1 MSWGSDSNANRFKKS
16 YIQGFLDVSG
26 GNLIVESSSQIQ
38 VMSSQYTG
46 QAALLIKPDRF
57 SVFTG
62 QSSYDISYVTFAA
75 LGFLGVSYQYTT
87 ADIYN
92 RIKFI
97 GSNTLTGNVTLIGS
111 DASGA
116 SDLIVYGN
124 ISTQNN
130 GNITGAR
137 HFFLTGDASLN
148 QKLYVAGNANMNSNV
163 AITLD
168 LSVNQNVYV
177 TGRSSFTNDVSMNR
191 NVDIGTGNNSVAINK
206 DISENVALDVSG
218 STVLRGPLSIT
229 GDASFNRSLQI
240 GSDLSINRFLYVNNN
255 ALFNTD
261 VSINQNLYVSGRA
274 TFGRPP
280 TNTTAFEVD
289 VSGQMRIYEPSGTL
303 ASATNGSLV
312 LQHGDAS
319 GVSSIVFLSTND
331 SGSDYAYIQY
341 QENVGGGAT
350 QKGLFTIG
358 IENENGSGTTAD
370 RISLYAAGGSGF
382 VGVNTKDPS
391 FNLDVSGNAR
401 ITGTVTA
408 SLDVSLNKNVQL
420 GTGSNSIAI
429 NKDISPSFA
438 LDVSGITNLRAPLY
452 ALSDVSLSQKLF
464 VSLDASFNQNL
475 SVGQDVSINRSLYV
489 RNRALFS
496 SDVSING
503 FTKLNNSVAINK
515 DISSEYALD
524 VSGITNFRG
533 PLYTLSDV
541 SLGQKLFVSQDA
553 SFNKNLSVGQDVSIN
568 RSLYVL
574 NRALFSSDV
583 SINGFTRLNKSVAI
597 NKDISSEYA
606 LDVSGITNFRG
617 PLYTLS
623 DVSLGQKLFV
633 SQDASFNQNLSV
645 GQDVSI
651 NRSLYVLNRALFS
664 SDVSI
669 NGFTRLNKSVA
680 INKDISSNF
689 ALDISGQMRIY
700 EPIGSNVTTSSSVGT
715 LTLEHG
721 DASGCSSI
729 MFTSPSTISNGD
741 YAYIKYQ
748 DLSGATSN
756 TGLLTIGIENDPTAA
771 TTADKISLYAAGGTG
786 YVGVNTLNPQFNLD
800 VTGQIRATTTIT
812 ASTITASTYTGSS
825 NISLFTATTA
835 NISIGGATGTSN
847 LISIGTSASVG
858 NVRIG
863 GNIKLGYGRTYVGIN
878 KDISTGFLF
887 DVSGD
892 SMFRNK
898 LFVNSDA
905 SFGTN
910 VNVVGDVSVNRF
922 LFVTDRALFGND
934 VSINGYTQ
942 HSNSVSINKDIS
954 SEYALDVSG
963 LTNLRG
969 NLTTTNITT
978 NGSLSITG
986 GGSLTV
992 NGLPVSGASVGTALT
1007 PQGVQVG
1014 NDTNYYVTIDKPNFY
1029 NDPSLV
1035 IYYNFDTSFNNG
1047 TVVKNIA
1054 TSGPSYDA
1062 SFNRPSVFTTDGMI
1076 DTSVQ
1081 KYGTASLK
1089 NVGGATPNSGLFV
1102 TSPVPIG
1109 TIMSFSMWIK
1119 KSDVPSVPSF
1129 DRIFEYSDNAT
1140 STENNTIALDI
1151 SNSGVIIPVLTN
1163 GTSTLINLLSS
1174 PIIPYTICDN
1184 TWNHIVWII
1193 TATKSYIYINGAI
1206 KHYDGIT
1213 GTVPSV
1219 PRQNAYIAYSLRNDV
1234 NRDFSGN
1241 IDEFRYYKDKALNQA
1256 EIFQLS
1262 NNTFYNLD
1270 ICGGF
1275 LANGSSVIYEP
1286 VGSKAGPNSGSLT
1299 LLHGDA
1305 SGSSSIMF
1313 KSVNDP
1319 SEYGYIQYEENSA
1332 ESTGVHYGLMTIGI
1346 ENDTGAQADRISLF
1360 PSGGA
1365 GYVGVNTKNPEHT
1378 LDVSGNVMVRQN
1390 IYMNNGSVMS
1400 AKNSNGTLETVFY
1413 PRYGTDDKTYL
1424 DYGSGGFQIRCGGV
1438 EKVFMK
1444 SNGTVGINT
1453 TNPSDSYKLDVNGNV
1468 NATSYNASSDYRIK
1482 ENVMPLDLTFN
1493 VDVLKP
1499 VSYVLKDD
1507 KDAKLQIGFIAHEVQ
1522 EFYPF
1527 LVNGNKDGPNTQSI
1541 NYNGFIGILTKEI
1554 KDLKKKASDQK
1565 MQISDQ
1571 EERLASQEERLA
1583 SQEARIKA
1591 LEQEARIKALEK
1603 LLLNK

>member
-503 FTKLNNSVAINK
+503 FTKLNN
-515 DISSEYALD
+515 
-524 VSGITNFRG
+524 
-533 PLYTLSDV
+533 
-541 SLGQKLFVSQDA
+541 
-553 SFNKNLSVGQDVSIN
+553 
-568 RSLYVL
+568 
-574 NRALFSSDV
+574 
-583 SINGFTRLNKSVAI
+583 SVAI

-1299 LLHGDA
+1299 LIHGDA

-1332 ESTGVHYGLMTIGI
+1332 GSTGVHYGLMTIGI